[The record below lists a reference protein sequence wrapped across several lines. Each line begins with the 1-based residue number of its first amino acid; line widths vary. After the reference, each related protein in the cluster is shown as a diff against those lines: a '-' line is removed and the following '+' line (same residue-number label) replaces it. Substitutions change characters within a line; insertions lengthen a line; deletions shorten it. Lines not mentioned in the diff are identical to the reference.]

1 MEHDAGDSPN
11 SSSRNSYAQK
21 VAYEAN
27 PQILLPVLY
36 FVLCSHP
43 TAEILRAGKDL
54 PHHMLTTHPSGKENL
69 ASQLCEFILRL
80 EIERSCDPCICLGEW
95 VTLETNS
102 LTWLRDGLMEM
113 TIDPIDSLNEIK
125 DSFATSGGVLGL

>member
-1 MEHDAGDSPN
+1 M
-11 SSSRNSYAQK
+11 
-21 VAYEAN
+21 
-27 PQILLPVLY
+27 
-36 FVLCSHP
+36 
-43 TAEILRAGKDL
+43 
-54 PHHMLTTHPSGKENL
+54 
-69 ASQLCEFILRL
+69 
-80 EIERSCDPCICLGEW
+80 GEW